1 MAKDV
6 KGSDSSKK
14 YVNDS
19 DGSGGVV
26 CSLSHLI
33 RWTQRARCQAE
44 TPLIALCRF
53 PEPALYKRT
62 LTIRYSL
69 ISIYEYVVAST
80 LERDIQ
86 VTAPFFVAR
95 ITK

>member
-1 MAKDV
+1 MKV
-6 KGSDSSKK
+6 LHVISSVSAV
-14 YVNDS
+14 YSYFVQL
-19 DGSGGVV
+19 GGQYLWANMPV
-26 CSLSHLI
+26 
-33 RWTQRARCQAE
+33 
-44 TPLIALCRF
+44 ALCRF

-62 LTIRYSL
+62 LTIRCSL